1 MKDQF
6 GFEGCLMSATT
17 EYAHAEDDKDFDVI
31 VEISCKDGRAD
42 ANVIKNDIIDGYV
55 LSAISTVC
63 HTNQPERFVEHN
75 QIAIRIARLAASLAL
90 ASKGGSK

>member
-17 EYAHAEDDKDFDVI
+17 EYAHSQNDDDFNVI

-42 ANVIKNDIIDGYV
+42 ANVIDNDIINGYV

-63 HTNQPERFVEHN
+63 HTSQPERFVEHN
-75 QIAIRIARLAASLAL
+75 KIAVRIARLAASLAM
-90 ASKGGSK
+90 KGGKQ